1 MYKFFSLLILAP
13 LFAVTLSCASSQ
25 SASQSAASAEKP
37 PLTQQE
43 IYEKYS
49 DDIILEGAKTYTVV
63 KGDSL
68 AKITK
73 NQYGSGNGYFFPLIM
88 LASWETVSDPDLLVP
103 EMKLTIP
110 DLQRNLNDPKARQKI
125 KEFLNDI
132 ADVYKDKPE
141 KGWGEENREHLR
153 NLAASL

>member
-1 MYKFFSLLILAP
+1 MYKFFSLLILV
-13 LFAVTLSCASSQ
+13 LSFVFALSCTSSQ
-25 SASQSAASAEKP
+25 PASQPGASAEKP
-37 PLTQQE
+37 PLTQRE

-49 DDIILEGAKTYTVV
+49 DAIILEGAKTYTVV

-73 NQYGSGNGYFFPLIM
+73 NQYGSNNGYFFPLIM
-88 LASWETVSDPDLLVP
+88 LASRETVSDPDLLVP

-110 DLQRNLNDPKARQKI
+110 DLQRNLNDPRARQKI
-125 KEFLNDI
+125 KEFLDEI
-132 ADVYKDKPE
+132 ADVYKDTPE

-153 NLAASL
+153 NLASSL